1 MQNFENKCR
10 ILSDLWIHHKDEEKE
25 EDFIEDYDLYELI
38 RYSDLS
44 LPLAH
49 FKRLELVTLNK
60 ESTKLINETYD
71 LLVEFLE
78 LDANKDFETLRQI
91 ANELE
96 NNSITWFKVGSDA
109 AGNPLKED

>member
-1 MQNFENKCR
+1 MQSLENKCR

-38 RYSDLS
+38 RYADLS

-49 FKRLELVTLNK
+49 FVRCELVTLNE
-60 ESTKLINETYD
+60 ESIKLIDEAYEILMELLD
-71 LLVEFLE
+71 LD
-78 LDANKDFETLRQI
+78 LDEGFETLRQV

-96 NNSITWFKVGSDA
+96 SQDS
-109 AGNPLKED
+109 